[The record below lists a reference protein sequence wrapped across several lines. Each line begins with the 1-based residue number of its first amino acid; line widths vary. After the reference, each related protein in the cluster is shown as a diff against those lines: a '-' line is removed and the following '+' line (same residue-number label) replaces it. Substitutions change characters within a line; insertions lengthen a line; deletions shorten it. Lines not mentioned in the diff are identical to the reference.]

1 MKVLSIDPGL
11 TGGLASINVSDTN
24 ISFEWAESMPTIK
37 IETKPKQMIFDL
49 DYSTSKAGKKQFI
62 KSGPNKGQP
71 KMKLKSPAKYKKELN
86 TGYLFKLF
94 KEHDII
100 VIEQQNPRPGNSAIS
115 SASTMKNYGKLL
127 ALAEIIS
134 GAELVTISPPKWNS
148 SYHRTESRNQK
159 QKLTPKEYKN
169 MSIKKAYELSEWNTS
184 YDGIADAIC
193 IGYYYI
199 DNIMESL

>member
-1 MKVLSIDPGL
+1 
-11 TGGLASINVSDTN
+11 
-24 ISFEWAESMPTIK
+24 MPTIK

-71 KMKLKSPAKYKKELN
+71 KMKLKSPAKYRKELD
-86 TGYLFKLF
+86 TSQLFQIF
-94 KEHDII
+94 KKHDII
-100 VIEQQNPRPGNSAIS
+100 VIEQQNPRPGNSAVS
-115 SASTMKNYGKLL
+115 SASTMKNFGKLL
-127 ALAEIIS
+127 ALAEIS
-134 GAELVTISPPKWNS
+134 SFELIIVSPTKWKTHYNLAI
-148 SYHRTESRNQK
+148 SRNQK